1 MEIEEAVS
9 LLRKNIIPL
18 SALETVPLSD
28 AFGRLL
34 SEDVFAPIAVPPFPK
49 SAMDGYAVR
58 AQDVALARKEA
69 PVVLSVTGEL
79 FAGDWKEI
87 PYKKNTAVR
96 IMTGAPVPHGY
107 DAVVM
112 QEDTD
117 YGEEKVCVYT
127 PVRQFQNYCQE
138 GEDIQKGSLVLSAGT
153 MLSRTEV
160 GLLASLGFTSVN
172 VRAPARISVLCTGSE
187 LLPAGEPLGPGKIYA
202 NAGSMICCS
211 IRHAGLSVSEHKI
224 IADAENEICSAL
236 KHALDTSDLIL
247 TTGGVSVGKKDL
259 LPKVLAQLGAKT
271 IFSRV
276 NIQPG
281 TPTTASVLQNKVILS
296 LSGNPFAMLVNFD
309 MYFYHAAA
317 VLMRSDVYVPKKTQA
332 VLCSDYNKV
341 NKRRRLV
348 RAHLEGNKVFLP
360 VQNHTSSVFSNLV
373 DCNCYVDVPALTQIH
388 KDETVNVFMMGL

>member
-1 MEIEEAVS
+1 M
-9 LLRKNIIPL
+9 
-18 SALETVPLSD
+18 
-28 AFGRLL
+28 
-34 SEDVFAPIAVPPFPK
+34 
-49 SAMDGYAVR
+49 
-58 AQDVALARKEA
+58 
-69 PVVLSVTGEL
+69 
-79 FAGDWKEI
+79 
-87 PYKKNTAVR
+87 
-96 IMTGAPVPHGY
+96 
-107 DAVVM
+107 
-112 QEDTD
+112 
-117 YGEEKVCVYT
+117 
-127 PVRQFQNYCQE
+127 
-138 GEDIQKGSLVLSAGT
+138 
-153 MLSRTEV
+153 
-160 GLLASLGFTSVN
+160 
-172 VRAPARISVLCTGSE
+172 
-187 LLPAGEPLGPGKIYA
+187 
-202 NAGSMICCS
+202 
-211 IRHAGLSVSEHKI
+211 
-224 IADAENEICSAL
+224 
-236 KHALDTSDLIL
+236 
-247 TTGGVSVGKKDL
+247 GKKDL